1 MVHRQIQLLCTAN
14 DQFWCYLLSKVMFC
28 HCRLFS
34 MRFGFLHTWSDSI
47 FPRQQATNSAMTVS
61 EDEKWARCVPE
72 LFRYFF
78 RKIFVKSLVL
88 CFRSP
93 YKGTDIVLNSV
104 TSVFLQKIPILS
116 GKKDDLGR
124 PYWKIC
130 KIFEVDFCFTFFQK
144 LLLISQWKLCFS
156 FKSTFFFS
164 LRP

>member
-1 MVHRQIQLLCTAN
+1 MLFAVKSYVLPLQIVFYA
-14 DQFWCYLLSKVMFC
+14 FWISAHVIWLHISPSASDEFRHDGFRRWKMSKVC
-28 HCRLFS
+28 SWIISL
-34 MRFGFLHTWSDSI
+34 
-47 FPRQQATNSAMTVS
+47 
-61 EDEKWARCVPE
+61 
-72 LFRYFF
+72 FF
-78 RKIFVKSLVL
+78 RKIYVKSLVL

-104 TSVFLQKIPILS
+104 TSVFLQKILILS

-130 KIFEVDFCFTFFQK
+130 KIFKVDICFTFFQK